1 MHRAYRQSTRLFALA
16 VCGLGIAMIVM
27 TIVRGGGPFAFGVVL
42 GAAFVAIGASRLYLA
57 ADR

>member
-1 MHRAYRQSTRLFALA
+1 VHRAYRQSTRLFAIAL
-16 VCGLGIAMIVM
+16 CCLGIAMVVV